1 MTAMAGEPM
10 LAQPKVP
17 KAVVAPQ
24 GVQDEDKLRAQRF
37 AQQMDRGLRNVPFDA
52 AQWVARRP
60 GTTPE
65 AKLQAAQALLLPLAP
80 VTADRPHGDVDAVAF
95 VRATLLDPAY
105 QLK

>member
-1 MTAMAGEPM
+1 MAMMAMAGEP
-10 LAQPKVP
+10 LAAQE
-17 KAVVAPQ
+17 KATVASQ